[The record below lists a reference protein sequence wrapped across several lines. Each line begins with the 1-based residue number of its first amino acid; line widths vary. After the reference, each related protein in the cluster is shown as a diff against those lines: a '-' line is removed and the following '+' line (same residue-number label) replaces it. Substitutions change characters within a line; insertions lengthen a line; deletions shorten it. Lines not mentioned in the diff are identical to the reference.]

1 MLDADGLSVARR
13 QSEYPIHPIVV
24 PTFRVAG
31 IPPKIARIRLRASDV
46 NAPGSLLARYVQ
58 SRLDGGIG
66 MRNLMLVVCLFAVLS
81 MCVSGCGSANASE
94 NVTMQGGQWEY
105 VVTPENSGI
114 TMYFGTNL
122 PMTSA
127 SFNTNNTVIFQP
139 SQVSSTQNVEPIV
152 CSTYALNGAI
162 DGTKID
168 GKFDT
173 PTAAFAS
180 FSGQLSSNGQS
191 ISNGKYDGEAC
202 AIASTAKIKGTL
214 TGYTVAPIS
223 GTFTGKLTSSSF
235 GADVMTIAFTQN
247 SDFSLNFSGTSVEN
261 GVTTSFTNMTGAT
274 ESFIVGGTVLF
285 GANTVNVNG
294 KSQFSGMGHLS
305 PDEKQLLLRIDG
317 PNDSAVGTLT
327 KR

>member
-1 MLDADGLSVARR
+1 
-13 QSEYPIHPIVV
+13 
-24 PTFRVAG
+24 
-31 IPPKIARIRLRASDV
+31 
-46 NAPGSLLARYVQ
+46 
-58 SRLDGGIG
+58 
-66 MRNLMLVVCLFAVLS
+66 MRNLTLVVCLISVFS
-81 MCVSGCGSANASE
+81 GSISGCGSAGASSTE

-105 VVTPENSGI
+105 VVTPENGGI

-127 SFNTNNTVIFQP
+127 DFNANNTVIFQP
-139 SQVSSTQNVEPIV
+139 SQIGAAQNIAPVV

-180 FSGQLSSNGQS
+180 FSGQLSSNGQA
-191 ISNGKYDGEAC
+191 ISNGKYSGQAC
-202 AIASTAKIKGTL
+202 AVSSTANVKGTL

-223 GTFTGKLTSSSF
+223 GTYTGKLTSNSF

-247 SDFSLNFSGTSVEN
+247 PDFTVNITGTSVEN
-261 GVTTSFTNMTGAT
+261 GVTTSFTNVTGT
-274 ESFIVGGTVLF
+274 GSSFIVGGTVLF

-294 KSQFSGMGHLS
+294 KSQFSGMGHLNVS
-305 PDEKQLLLRIDG
+305 GTQLLLQIDG

-327 KR
+327 KQ